1 MKEVFD
7 KLIRKLVLRKYP
19 FIVDFEIKVDTDKL
33 SSLKALGGRKKI
45 AFERYKIIYI
55 VTPDKDGGFPYD
67 DEFKKISELTETLF
81 KMLGPEHY
89 QRFDD
94 VEFYGEED

>member
-1 MKEVFD
+1 MKESLN
-7 KLIRKLVLRKYP
+7 KLINKLVLRKYP
-19 FIVDFEIKVDTDKL
+19 FIKDYEIKVDTDKL

-55 VTPDKDGGFPYD
+55 ITPDKDGGFPYD
-67 DEFKKISELTETLF
+67 DEFNKIAELTETLF